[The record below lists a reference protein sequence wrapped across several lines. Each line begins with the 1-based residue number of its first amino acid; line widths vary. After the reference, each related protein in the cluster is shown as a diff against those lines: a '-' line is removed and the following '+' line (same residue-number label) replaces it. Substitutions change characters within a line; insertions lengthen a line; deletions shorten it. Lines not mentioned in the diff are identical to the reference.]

1 LISFGTPISIFAIPN
16 VTYRAAPENRIRRT
30 KSTSRAPLWPLPSI
44 RRFLRHQSALL
55 DFRHRVAFLNVSRSS
70 EERHV
75 SEDPYAVLGVKPEAT
90 QEEIRKAYRGL
101 AKKLHPDLNPG
112 DRQAEEKFKQIS
124 AAYDIVGDAEKRA
137 RFDRGEIDA
146 AGNER
151 PRERY
156 YRDFH
161 GADAE
166 PHVYSSSGGFA
177 DFMDSEDILKDMF
190 GRGGGEGRIRL
201 RGQDALYRLP
211 VEFLEALNGAT
222 KRITLPDGGTL
233 DVVIPAGTRDKQ
245 VLRLRGKGGPGL
257 GGGPPGDAL
266 VEIDVEPHKFFTR
279 KGDDIH
285 LELPISLPE
294 AVLGAKLDVPTP
306 SGPVRMTVPKG
317 ANTGTV
323 LRLKGKGAPRSDKS
337 HGDEYVTLKIVLPQ
351 QLDPEIEEFARRW
364 QAGQS
369 QNPRRHLEA

>member
-1 LISFGTPISIFAIPN
+1 MS
-16 VTYRAAPENRIRRT
+16 
-30 KSTSRAPLWPLPSI
+30 
-44 RRFLRHQSALL
+44 
-55 DFRHRVAFLNVSRSS
+55 D
-70 EERHV
+70 
-75 SEDPYAVLGVKPEAT
+75 DPYAVLGVKREAT
-90 QEEIRKAYRGL
+90 QDEIRKAYRQL

-112 DRQAEEKFKQIS
+112 DKTAEEKFKQVS
-124 AAYDIVGDAEKRA
+124 AAYDVLGDADKRA

-146 AGNER
+146 SGQER

-166 PHVYSSSGGFA
+166 PHVYSNHGGFA
-177 DFMDSEDILKDMF
+177 DYMESEDILRDMF
-190 GRGGGEGRIRL
+190 GRGGEARIRL
-201 RGQDALYRLP
+201 RGQDALYRLA

-233 DVVIPAGTRDKQ
+233 DVVIPPGTKEKQ
-245 VLRLRGKGGPGL
+245 VLRLRGKGGAGL

-266 VEIDVEPHKFFTR
+266 VEIDVEPHTFFTR

-306 SGPVRMTVPKG
+306 TGPVRMTVPKG

-323 LRLKGKGAPRSDKS
+323 LRLRGKGAPRGDKS
-337 HGDEYVTLKIVLPQ
+337 HGDEYVTLKIVLPEQ
-351 QLDPEIEEFARRW
+351 VDPELEEFAERW
-364 QAGQS
+364 QAAKT
-369 QNPRRHLEA
+369 QNPRQHLEA

>member
-1 LISFGTPISIFAIPN
+1 
-16 VTYRAAPENRIRRT
+16 
-30 KSTSRAPLWPLPSI
+30 
-44 RRFLRHQSALL
+44 
-55 DFRHRVAFLNVSRSS
+55 
-70 EERHV
+70 V

-166 PHVYSSSGGFA
+166 PHVYSSSGGFS
-177 DFMDSEDILKDMF
+177 DFMDSEDILKEMF

>member
-1 LISFGTPISIFAIPN
+1 MPAPSPALFSTRTWWPFRVSSRTVEGTRPTRYSLSLISFGTPTSIFAIPD
-16 VTYRAAPENRIRRT
+16 VTYRAAPKIGFGRA

-44 RRFLRHQSALL
+44 RRFVTSRRCLISAIG
-55 DFRHRVAFLNVSRSS
+55 SRSLTSISQSS

-161 GADAE
+161 GAGEE

-177 DFMDSEDILKDMF
+177 DFMDSEDILKEMF
-190 GRGGGEGRIRL
+190 GRGGGVSRIPPP
-201 RGQDALYRLP
+201 GQDALYRQP
-211 VEFLEALNGAT
+211 VAFLEALNGPT
-222 KRITLPDGGTL
+222 QRITFTDCGTL
-233 DVVIPAGTRDKQ
+233 IFTISARTRGEHGQ
-245 VLRLRGKGGPGL
+245 QR
-257 GGGPPGDAL
+257 
-266 VEIDVEPHKFFTR
+266 
-279 KGDDIH
+279 
-285 LELPISLPE
+285 
-294 AVLGAKLDVPTP
+294 
-306 SGPVRMTVPKG
+306 SGIIK
-317 ANTGTV
+317 
-323 LRLKGKGAPRSDKS
+323 
-337 HGDEYVTLKIVLPQ
+337 
-351 QLDPEIEEFARRW
+351 
-364 QAGQS
+364 
-369 QNPRRHLEA
+369 

>member
-1 LISFGTPISIFAIPN
+1 MPAPSPALFSTRTWWPLRVSSRTVEGTRPTRYSLSLISFGTPISIFAIPN

-44 RRFLRHQSALL
+44 RRLLRHQSALL

-70 EERHV
+70 EERYV

-161 GADAE
+161 GAGAE
-166 PHVYSSSGGFA
+166 EIAVIALARPLVSGGIDLA
-177 DFMDSEDILKDMF
+177 GSAVARQ
-190 GRGGGEGRIRL
+190 GW
-201 RGQDALYRLP
+201 
-211 VEFLEALNGAT
+211 
-222 KRITLPDGGTL
+222 
-233 DVVIPAGTRDKQ
+233 AGTRRRSARRRVGADRGRAAQ
-245 VLRLRGKGGPGL
+245 VLHPQGRRHPPRIADQPARSGARSEARRPHADRGGAH
-257 GGGPPGDAL
+257 D
-266 VEIDVEPHKFFTR
+266 
-279 KGDDIH
+279 
-285 LELPISLPE
+285 
-294 AVLGAKLDVPTP
+294 GAKRREYGD
-306 SGPVRMTVPKG
+306 G
-317 ANTGTV
+317 A
-323 LRLKGKGAPRSDKS
+323 
-337 HGDEYVTLKIVLPQ
+337 
-351 QLDPEIEEFARRW
+351 
-364 QAGQS
+364 
-369 QNPRRHLEA
+369 

>member
-1 LISFGTPISIFAIPN
+1 MS
-16 VTYRAAPENRIRRT
+16 
-30 KSTSRAPLWPLPSI
+30 
-44 RRFLRHQSALL
+44 
-55 DFRHRVAFLNVSRSS
+55 D
-70 EERHV
+70 
-75 SEDPYAVLGVKPEAT
+75 DPYAVLGVKREAT
-90 QEEIRKAYRGL
+90 QDEIRKVYREL

-112 DRQAEEKFKQIS
+112 DKAAEEKFKQVS
-124 AAYDIVGDAEKRA
+124 AAYDLLGDPEKRA

-146 AGNER
+146 SGQER

-166 PHVYSSSGGFA
+166 PHVYSSHGGFT
-177 DFMDSEDILKDMF
+177 DFMESEDILREMF
-190 GRGGGEGRIRL
+190 GRGGSEGRIRL

-222 KRITLPDGGTL
+222 KRITLPDGGSL
-233 DVVIPAGTRDKQ
+233 DVVIPPGTRDKQ
-245 VLRLRGKGGPGL
+245 VLRLRGKGGAGL

-266 VEIDVEPHKFFTR
+266 VEIDVEPHSFFTR

-306 SGPVRMTVPKG
+306 TGSVRMTVPKG

-323 LRLKGKGAPRSDKS
+323 LRLRGKGAPRSDKT

-351 QLDPEIEEFARRW
+351 ELDPELEEFARRW

-369 QNPRRHLEA
+369 QNPRQHLEA